1 VVGRVST
8 TTTREAPPAAD
19 PSKGTNSRLRGAW
32 ALIACIAA
40 TAVGA
45 GSCRRPGITN
55 VEKANSV
62 PPVTSEVTAV
72 FSHSIRIVVVS
83 VRVSIVMLLS

>member
-1 VVGRVST
+1 
-8 TTTREAPPAAD
+8 
-19 PSKGTNSRLRGAW
+19 
-32 ALIACIAA
+32 LIACIAA

-62 PPVTSEVTAV
+62 PPVTSEVKAV
-72 FSHSIRIVVVS
+72 VRRSVRIVVVS
-83 VRVSIVMLLS
+83 VRVSVVMLLS